1 MRRYLDG
8 MQPWGTLLLRVV
20 LGVAMVYNGWHK
32 VIPAG
37 GFHGNN
43 TFAAL
48 QHWNTFVMHLGMPA
62 WLGTVSALTEFFGGM
77 ALVLGLFTRLTALLV
92 AVNMAVALLKVN
104 ILHGYDGS
112 QYTLVLFSVAVA
124 LMFFGPGTLALDD
137 RIGLN

>member
-8 MQPWGTLLLRVV
+8 MQPWGALLLRLV

-48 QHWNTFVMHLGMPA
+48 QHWNAFVLHLGMPA
-62 WLGTVSALTEFFGGM
+62 WLGTVSALTEFLGGM
-77 ALVLGLFTRLTALLV
+77 ALVLGLFTRFTAFLV
-92 AVNMAVALLKVN
+92 ALNMAVALVKVN
-104 ILHGYDGS
+104 VHHGYDGS
-112 QYTLVLFSVAVA
+112 QYSLALLAIA
-124 LMFFGPGTLALDD
+124 LMLVFTGPGTLALDD